1 MLLTASIENPNVTIF
16 LCVTGGSLAAVA
28 LGYWFFMSP
37 YSQRFGSFP
46 FRGTCTDKIVA
57 LTFDDGPNEP
67 FTSQIA
73 TFLNTRA
80 IKATFFQVGRCADR
94 FPEVTTRLAKEG
106 HVIGGHSYSHR
117 FRHCLRWT
125 TQSRD
130 IEEGQRALGDL
141 LGQRPEFF
149 RPPWLFR
156 HPWMLRYLRAQGL
169 RPVSGEFVHAL
180 EIFQI
185 SPERMARRA
194 VSKVRPGSILI
205 FHDGVDARTGN
216 RSQTVETVKLVV
228 DQLLHDGF
236 RFVTIDELLRA

>member
-1 MLLTASIENPNVTIF
+1 MTIF
-16 LCVTGGSLAAVA
+16 LSITGGSLVVAA
-28 LGYWFFMSP
+28 LGYWLFMSP
-37 YSQRFGSFP
+37 YSQCFGPFP
-46 FRGTCTDKIVA
+46 SRGTATEKIVA

-73 TFLNTRA
+73 SFLDTRA
-80 IKATFFQVGRCADR
+80 VRATFFQVGRCADR

-117 FRHCLRWT
+117 FRHCLRWS
-125 TQSRD
+125 TQRRD
-130 IEEGQRALGDL
+130 IERGQRVLSDL

-156 HPWMLRYLRAQGL
+156 HPWLLRYLRAQGL

-216 RSQTVETVKLVV
+216 RGQTVETVKLVV

-236 RFVTIDELLRA
+236 RFVTIDELLRP

>member
-1 MLLTASIENPNVTIF
+1 
-16 LCVTGGSLAAVA
+16 
-28 LGYWFFMSP
+28 MSP
-37 YSQRFGSFP
+37 YSQWFGSFP
-46 FRGTCTDKIVA
+46 FRGTSTEKLVA

-73 TFLNTRA
+73 SFLDARA

-117 FRHCLRWT
+117 FRHCLRWS
-125 TQSRD
+125 TQRRD
-130 IEEGQRALGDL
+130 IEEGQRALCNL

-156 HPWMLRYLRAQGL
+156 HPWMLRYLRTQGL
-169 RPVSGEFVHAL
+169 RPVSGEFVHPL

-185 SPERMARRA
+185 RPERMAQRV

-216 RSQTVETVKLVV
+216 RGKTVETVKLVV
-228 DQLLHDGF
+228 DRLLHDGF
-236 RFVTIDELLRA
+236 RFVTIDELLRH